1 MKSNPFPR
9 GVNVAPPEPARTRR
23 EAEPAPQAL
32 TEGRRDSQMNRDAR
46 ALLAAARALQE
57 QLDAFRAEHD
67 GTSLGRELVQ
77 GGRIDLA
84 QNPRAYFAAC
94 DAEGAL
100 GAEIDGFAWVLAHFA
115 RALEAQTLPAGD

>member
-9 GVNVAPPEPARTRR
+9 GVNAAPPEPARTPG
-23 EAEPAPQAL
+23 AASPVHDAL
-32 TEGRRDSQMNRDAR
+32 ADAYRASRMNRDAR

-57 QLDAFRAEHD
+57 QLAAFRAEHD

-77 GGRIDLA
+77 VGRIDLA
-84 QNPRAYFAAC
+84 QSPRAYFAAC

-100 GAEIDGFAWVLAHFA
+100 GAEVDGLAWVLAHFA
-115 RALEAQTLPAGD
+115 RALEAQTRPTGD